1 MAVLPDIVMV
11 TAEVTID
18 DIQVGDPDVSLA
30 DDHERLR
37 QLIGRNKHLR
47 IDKGSALPPAAREAI
62 CDIDVGGASLIA
74 QRVRPIAPKFREKL
88 ADLFKRLL
96 SANIIRPSTSPRA
109 SPIAVIIKEW
119 RRHSTLYRLST
130 GYSANKADGLFNA
143 IDQ

>member
-47 IDKGSALPPAAREAI
+47 IDKGSALPPAARGAI
-62 CDIDVGGASLIA
+62 CDIDVGGSSPIA
-74 QRVRPIAPKFREKL
+74 QRVRPVPPTFREKKERIRL
-88 ADLFKRLL
+88 KDYYQPRLL
-96 SANIIRPSTSPRA
+96 DLPYHHGL
-109 SPIAVIIKEW
+109 
-119 RRHSTLYRLST
+119 RRSS
-130 GYSANKADGLFNA
+130 
-143 IDQ
+143 